1 MSALQAEPPSTDA
14 LVARLDEMLAD
25 LAAAVADNTLASD
38 AVRID
43 RIALLEKLRAAT
55 AALQA
60 AETVRLAQ
68 SQVAEQ
74 LAADVH
80 PTAVGRGIAEQIG
93 LACRISPVVAARRL
107 NTARALCLELSDTYS
122 QLAAGELSER
132 VAETVVAET
141 RHLDPETRRQVD
153 AQLQGAGIS
162 RMGFKAAVGCVR
174 KTAYEADREGY
185 VQRGRTERHH
195 RRVGVR
201 PAPDTMAVLTGY
213 LPVEQGIACYAALQR
228 HADGIVATG
237 DTRTPGQIM
246 ADTLVERLTGQAAAG
261 DVNVELQL
269 LMPLDVLIKTG
280 DPSAAVI
287 PVMVRCR
294 MSWPGKS
301 SLPVGDAN
309 GGAGSS
315 PDPQVPIVR
324 DRLWVETPRG
334 AALTAVGQTDQAA

>member
-74 LAADVH
+74 LVADVH

-93 LACRISPVVAARRL
+93 LACRISPVVAARRR
-107 NTARALCLELSDTYS
+107 NTARALCLELPDTYS

-153 AQLQGAGIS
+153 AQLQLAGIS

-174 KTAYEADREGY
+174 KTAYEAD
-185 VQRGRTERHH
+185 
-195 RRVGVR
+195 
-201 PAPDTMAVLTGY
+201 
-213 LPVEQGIACYAALQR
+213 
-228 HADGIVATG
+228 
-237 DTRTPGQIM
+237 
-246 ADTLVERLTGQAAAG
+246 
-261 DVNVELQL
+261 
-269 LMPLDVLIKTG
+269 
-280 DPSAAVI
+280 
-287 PVMVRCR
+287 
-294 MSWPGKS
+294 
-301 SLPVGDAN
+301 
-309 GGAGSS
+309 
-315 PDPQVPIVR
+315 
-324 DRLWVETPRG
+324 
-334 AALTAVGQTDQAA
+334 